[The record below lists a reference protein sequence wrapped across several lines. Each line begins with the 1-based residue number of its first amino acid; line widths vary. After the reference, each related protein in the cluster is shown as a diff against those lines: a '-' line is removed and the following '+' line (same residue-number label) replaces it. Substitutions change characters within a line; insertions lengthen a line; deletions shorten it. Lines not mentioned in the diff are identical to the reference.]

1 MTDCVAHSKAGRGV
15 VLLAWWIVAA
25 ALRAEDVRPLRV
37 GMIGLDTSHAVA
49 FAKLLCDPT
58 DRDHIPG
65 VQLVAAYA
73 GGSPDIPAS
82 RDRIL
87 KFTDE
92 ITNKFRV
99 PLAESI
105 EHLCQQVDAVLLT
118 SVDGRVHLRQARP
131 VLAARKPLF
140 VDKPM
145 AASLADAL
153 VMFELARRH
162 RAPIM
167 SSSALRF
174 GRTTQE
180 VRAGAI
186 GKVLKAE
193 TFCPVHLEPTHPE
206 LFWYGI
212 HGIEALFTVMGPGCR
227 TVRRGMTED
236 GRIEVV
242 GTWADGRT
250 GIFRQAPG
258 NKGYGGRAVGER
270 GESEIGTYD
279 GYAPLLREVIQFFRT
294 GVSPI
299 PEQETVEIL
308 AFMEAAEESRLNQ
321 GAVVE
326 LEAVV
331 RRARELAARQL
342 EGEPR
347 TNP

>member
-1 MTDCVAHSKAGRGV
+1 
-15 VLLAWWIVAA
+15 
-25 ALRAEDVRPLRV
+25 
-37 GMIGLDTSHAVA
+37 
-49 FAKLLCDPT
+49 
-58 DRDHIPG
+58 
-65 VQLVAAYA
+65 
-73 GGSPDIPAS
+73 
-82 RDRIL
+82 
-87 KFTDE
+87 
-92 ITNKFRV
+92 V

-118 SVDGRVHLRQARP
+118 SVDGRVHLRQAQP

-162 RAPIM
+162 RTPIM

-180 VRAGAI
+180 VRAGAV

-193 TFCPVHLEPTHPE
+193 TFCPVLLEPTHPE

-212 HGIEALFTVMGPGCR
+212 HGIEALFTIMGPGCR
-227 TVRRGMTED
+227 RVRHGRTED

-242 GTWADGRT
+242 GTWTDGRT

-279 GYAPLLREVIQFFRT
+279 GYAPLLREVIRFFRT

-331 RRARELAARQL
+331 RHARELAARQL